1 MGKRNKKKKN
11 KENFSKNEENE
22 EEIFEMNLNLN
33 NEKINLNLE
42 NLEKMIENKNF
53 DEIEKIS
60 LFLSNNET
68 IENEIFSLKFLK
80 KFFELNFNIDLNIE
94 IKNNIILSMI
104 NILNQNNSIEIKIIL
119 NEFLLKDLEKIL
131 NFYEKNSNLNFYENV
146 FNLLNLII
154 EIISEKEN
162 FKDFNFDEIINIL
175 ILFVKNNNLINF
187 SLNSLFNLMNNF
199 VIKINEKNNLN
210 FFVDNFNN
218 NNFNN
223 NNFNNNNFI
232 LILFYILI
240 SNFSKIPNNKKLLL
254 NLFELIFQKTNE
266 NYTNFKNNIIN
277 LNGKINQILNS
288 ENLESKNINL
298 NFENYEKI
306 INDYQN
312 LIKTLSDIIENFT
325 IEKNNEKENEL
336 SNLMSSILK
345 KNIDKNTFEK
355 NVKNLINIFFYIIE
369 FLFNNFIDS
378 FVLKD
383 DDKIILIKEQINQ
396 IIFNIFSIFNNILNE
411 VKNIKLIDICFK
423 YINNY
428 KLFDFE
434 IISLLIIILR
444 NLYENSDL
452 IKYKIDYKILFS
464 ILNKFIF
471 DDDLK
476 INIIDIIALIYSD
489 ENDNNNNNFY
499 LINKEINSLLKT
511 LLYNEKNV
519 IVIAH
524 IINAFMDIYK
534 WDDDILNQN
543 LKNSEVL
550 ILFKNGANE
559 LKNRKNSAF
568 KTGQIN
574 KNENE
579 YVNET
584 IENMERFIEY
594 KKNI

>member
-11 KENFSKNEENE
+11 KEIFSKNEENE

-33 NEKINLNLE
+33 NEKIELNLE

-162 FKDFNFDEIINIL
+162 FNDFNFDEIINIL
-175 ILFVKNNNLINF
+175 ILFIKNNNLINF
-187 SLNSLFNLMNNF
+187 SLNSLLNLTNNF
-199 VIKINEKNNLN
+199 IIKINEKNNLI
-210 FFVDNFNN
+210 FFVNNFN

-223 NNFNNNNFI
+223 NNLNFN

-240 SNFSKIPNNKKLLL
+240 SNFSQIPNNKKILLI
-254 NLFELIFQKTNE
+254 LIETFFQKTTE
-266 NYTNFKNNIIN
+266 NFLLFKNNILN
-277 LNGKINQILNS
+277 LNEKINEILNE
-288 ENLESKNINL
+288 ENNKNFNK
-298 NFENYEKI
+298 NFNFDNYEI
-306 INDYQN
+306 IIKNYQN

-325 IEKNNEKENEL
+325 IEKNENENEL
-336 SNLMSSILK
+336 SILMSKILK
-345 KNIDKNTFEK
+345 KNFDLKTFEK
-355 NVKNLINIFFYIIE
+355 NIQNSNFFIIIE
-369 FLFNNFIDS
+369 FLFNKNFDS
-378 FVLKD
+378 FVLKN
-383 DDKIILIKEQINQ
+383 DDKLIIIKEEINE
-396 IIFNIFSIFNNILNE
+396 IIFNIFSIFNNILNYI
-411 VKNIKLIDICFK
+411 KHLKLIDICFK
-423 YINNY
+423 YIKNFNFY
-428 KLFDFE
+428 NFE
-434 IISLLIIILR
+434 LISLLIIILK

-471 DDDLK
+471 DDEIK
-476 INIIDIIALIYSD
+476 INIIDIISLIYSD
-489 ENDNNNNNFY
+489 ENKTNSNDFY
-499 LINKEINSLLKT
+499 LTNKEINSLLKT
-511 LLYNEKNV
+511 LLYNEKNL

-534 WDDDILNQN
+534 WDDEKLNKN
-543 LKNSEVL
+543 LKNSEIL
-550 ILFKNGANE
+550 ILFKNGLNE
-559 LKNRKNSAF
+559 LKNKKNSLF
-568 KTGQIN
+568 KTEEIN
-574 KNENE
+574 NNEND

-584 IENMERFIEY
+584 IENMKRFIEY

>member
-33 NEKINLNLE
+33 NEKIDLNLE

-162 FKDFNFDEIINIL
+162 FNDFNFDEIINIL
-175 ILFVKNNNLINF
+175 ILFIKNNNLINF
-187 SLNSLFNLMNNF
+187 SLNSLLNLTNNF
-199 VIKINEKNNLN
+199 IIKINEKNNLI
-210 FFVDNFNN
+210 FFV

-223 NNFNNNNFI
+223 NNFNNNFNNNLNFN

-240 SNFSKIPNNKKLLL
+240 SNFSQIPNNKKILLI
-254 NLFELIFQKTNE
+254 LIETFFQKTTE
-266 NYTNFKNNIIN
+266 NFLLFKNNILN
-277 LNGKINQILNS
+277 LNEKINEILNE
-288 ENLESKNINL
+288 ENKNL
-298 NFENYEKI
+298 NKNFNFDNYEI
-306 INDYQN
+306 IIKNYQN

-325 IEKNNEKENEL
+325 IEKNENENEL
-336 SNLMSSILK
+336 SILMSKILK
-345 KNIDKNTFEK
+345 KNFDLKTFEK
-355 NVKNLINIFFYIIE
+355 NIQNSNFFIIIE
-369 FLFNNFIDS
+369 FLFNKNFDS
-378 FVLKD
+378 FVLKN
-383 DDKIILIKEQINQ
+383 DDKLIIIKEEINE
-396 IIFNIFSIFNNILNE
+396 IIFNIFSIFNNILNYI
-411 VKNIKLIDICFK
+411 KHLKLIDICFK
-423 YINNY
+423 YIKNFNFY
-428 KLFDFE
+428 NFE
-434 IISLLIIILR
+434 LISLLIIILK

-471 DDDLK
+471 DDEIK
-476 INIIDIIALIYSD
+476 INIIDIISLIYSD
-489 ENDNNNNNFY
+489 ENKTNSNDFY
-499 LINKEINSLLKT
+499 LTNKEINSLLKT
-511 LLYNEKNV
+511 LLYNEKNL

-534 WDDDILNQN
+534 WDDEKLNKN
-543 LKNSEVL
+543 LKNSEIL
-550 ILFKNGANE
+550 ILFKNGLNE
-559 LKNRKNSAF
+559 LKNRKNSLF
-568 KTGQIN
+568 KTEEIN
-574 KNENE
+574 NNEND

-584 IENMERFIEY
+584 IENMKRFIEY